1 MAITNREVMLE
12 KLNSDIE
19 FLAESLI
26 KTELVNNGDY
36 SYDGVDEYWVDNYE
50 QQFISPNGDVYSE
63 YCYDE
68 CLRDTIKWLNE
79 ESENY

>member
-1 MAITNREVMLE
+1 MVITNREVMLE
-12 KLNSDIE
+12 KLNSDIK

-36 SYDGVDEYWVDNYE
+36 SYDRVDEYWVDNYE

-68 CLRDTIKWLNE
+68 CLKDTIKWLNK
-79 ESENY
+79 ESEN